1 MSTFLDQLRSGI
13 GSLLGKDVGTLSEAE
28 LAQLVTDEAEKAPKP
43 TEAVVEAV
51 VETATEPTTSDA
63 INANAPDNSALMG
76 RLANAE
82 ATIESLQVLVN
93 AQTEAVNAQS
103 AKITDLTGKVE
114 TLKSLNTVLTNKI
127 VALNV
132 GSVTAPSVSKD
143 AITEAVNKAE
153 KDDNVVIDMNM
164 SDFMGISKPKNK

>member
-51 VETATEPTTSDA
+51 VETATEPTPDA
-63 INANAPDNSALMG
+63 INADAADNSALMG
-76 RLANAE
+76 RLASAE
-82 ATIESLQVLVN
+82 ATIESLQGLVN
-93 AQTEAVNAQS
+93 AQTEAVNAQ
-103 AKITDLTGKVE
+103 AGIVKDLTSKVE
-114 TLKSLNTVLTNKI
+114 TLKSLNTVLTNK
-127 VALNV
+127 VVSLNV
-132 GSVTAPSVSKD
+132 GSVTTPSADKD
-143 AITEAVNKAE
+143 VITEAVKKAE
-153 KDDNVVIDMNM
+153 NDDNVVVNMNM

>member
-51 VETATEPTTSDA
+51 VETATEPTTSEA
-63 INANAPDNSALMG
+63 INADAADNSALMG
-76 RLANAE
+76 RLASAE
-82 ATIESLQVLVN
+82 ATIASLQGLVN
-93 AQTEAVNAQS
+93 AQTTAVIAQTGLV
-103 AKITDLTGKVE
+103 KDLTSKVE
-114 TLKSLNTVLTNKI
+114 TLTGLNTVLMNK
-127 VALNV
+127 VVELNI
-132 GSVTAPSVSKD
+132 GSVTAPSANKD
-143 AITEAVNKAE
+143 VITEAVKKAE
-153 KDDNVVIDMNM
+153 NDDNVVVNMNM